1 VEGKEVVFYLV
12 YVCSGHKKWKMEKR
26 YNDFSE
32 LDLAMRQKHANM
44 PAMPA
49 KTWLPLKYDH
59 DVEDRR
65 LKLHNYLQEIV
76 NRIDM
81 RTNPIFRTFCM
92 LDQYMSESV
101 SYSPIKI
108 AELADL

>member
-1 VEGKEVVFYLV
+1 
-12 YVCSGHKKWKMEKR
+12 
-26 YNDFSE
+26 
-32 LDLAMRQKHANM
+32 
-44 PAMPA
+44 MPA